1 MLKPLSNCPICG
13 GELELVKLK
22 CISCDLT
29 LEGKLP
35 TSRLASLSSDQQEF
49 VEVFLLARGNIKE
62 VERELGISYPT
73 VRKKLEEVI
82 QTLGV
87 LLQRAMR
94 STGEGREGVSQASHA
109 VEQTHPTQPST
120 SRTDETGG
128 DLGRTQ
134 KKKKRTRRDT
144 TEPSPRPQRKR

>member
-1 MLKPLSNCPICG
+1 MHKPLSNCPICG
-13 GELELVKLK
+13 GELELIKLR

-35 TSRLASLSSDQQEF
+35 ASRLASLSFDQQQF
-49 VEVFLLARGNIKE
+49 VEVFLLTRGNIKE

-82 QTLGV
+82 RTLGA
-87 LLQRAMR
+87 LPQRTMH
-94 STGEGREGVSQASHA
+94 ST
-109 VEQTHPTQPST
+109 TPFT
-120 SRTDETGG
+120 SRTDKTVG
-128 DLGRTQ
+128 DLGRPK

-144 TEPSPRPQRKR
+144 TEPSSRAQRKR

>member
-1 MLKPLSNCPICG
+1 MRKPLSNCPICG

-35 TSRLASLSSDQQEF
+35 TSRLASLSSDQQQF

-62 VERELGISYPT
+62 VEKELGISYPT
-73 VRKKLEEVI
+73 VRKKLEDVI
-82 QTLGV
+82 QTLGA
-87 LLQRAMR
+87 RPR
-94 STGEGREGVSQASHA
+94 
-109 VEQTHPTQPST
+109 
-120 SRTDETGG
+120 SRTDKKRMKREEIL
-128 DLGRTQ
+128 DVPQ

-144 TEPSPRPQRKR
+144 TEPSSRSQRKRSTTPPES

>member
-1 MLKPLSNCPICG
+1 MLKLLSNCPICG

-49 VEVFLLARGNIKE
+49 AEVFLLARGNIKE

-73 VRKKLEEVI
+73 VRKKLEDVI

-94 STGEGREGVSQASHA
+94 STGEDV
-109 VEQTHPTQPST
+109 VEQTHRTQPST

-128 DLGRTQ
+128 DLGRPQ

-144 TEPSPRPQRKR
+144 TESSPRPQRKR

>member
-35 TSRLASLSSDQQEF
+35 TSRLASLSSDQQQF

-73 VRKKLEEVI
+73 VRKKLDEVT
-82 QTLGV
+82 QTLGA
-87 LLQRAMR
+87 RPR
-94 STGEGREGVSQASHA
+94 
-109 VEQTHPTQPST
+109 

-128 DLGRTQ
+128 DFGR
-134 KKKKRTRRDT
+134 KRIKKKRTRRDT
-144 TEPSPRPQRKR
+144 TEPSLRSQRKR